1 MIDVHDSYSFIAL
14 PDRQKDASKDIL
26 SGRLILQPFLNVIE
40 SEVEAAAV
48 GDNAPR
54 LYIAEHIASTV
65 VCADGSA

>member
-1 MIDVHDSYSFIAL
+1 MFTTATALLHYLIDK
-14 PDRQKDASKDIL
+14 KDASKDVL

-40 SEVEAAAV
+40 SEVKAAAV

-54 LYIAEHIASTV
+54 LYITEHIAAEV